1 MIELFLNHWMS
12 SSHSISH
19 WINYVRILTCS
30 SLMLQLL
37 KTTCCL
43 NSSLATLAWIPSNL
57 WHHTHSIIKSLVVLC
72 LLACLLFFLKGVLC
86 WKMHTKVVQM
96 LFVSEQGFQSS
107 YLWLQMFILM
117 GYCAILAVW
126 TSVALY
132 VCSQWCQHI
141 VFRYII
147 LSPIALLLVT
157 GGSEKCNTCRS
168 RDGIFAKVR
177 AAAGCE
183 AEAAGPLGGGW
194 ERGTFP
200 RAETKSSA
208 WSTQYALGVYFTIA
222 VATTRGMGLSYVAGN
237 LVESQPVFPWY
248 RSQLFTS

>member
-1 MIELFLNHWMS
+1 MS

-96 LFVSEQGFQSS
+96 LFVSEQRFQSS

-117 GYCAILAVW
+117 GYCAILAAR

-132 VCSQWCQHI
+132 VRSQPCQH
-141 VFRYII
+141 VAFGDFYF
-147 LSPIALLLVT
+147 SPVTVELVP
-157 GGSEKCNTCRS
+157 GGSKKCNTCRS
-168 RDGIFAKVR
+168 PGGVLAELGAKLV
-177 AAAGCE
+177 GV
-183 AEAAGPLGGGW
+183 GW
-194 ERGTFP
+194 EQGWDK
-200 RAETKSSA
+200 ELS
-208 WSTQYALGVYFTIA
+208 Q
-222 VATTRGMGLSYVAGN
+222 ATTGWMCWEFIL
-237 LVESQPVFPWY
+237 P
-248 RSQLFTS
+248 

>member
-1 MIELFLNHWMS
+1 MLNPIVLWILKMIELFLNHWMS

-43 NSSLATLAWIPSNL
+43 NSSLAALAWIPSNL

-96 LFVSEQGFQSS
+96 LFVSEQGFQPS

-117 GYCAILAVW
+117 GYCAILAAR

-132 VCSQWCQHI
+132 VRSQRCQHI
-141 VFRYII
+141 AFGDII
-147 LSPIALLLVT
+147 LVQSQWNW
-157 GGSEKCNTCRS
+157 S
-168 RDGIFAKVR
+168 
-177 AAAGCE
+177 
-183 AEAAGPLGGGW
+183 LGGAKNVTPVG
-194 ERGTFP
+194 
-200 RAETKSSA
+200 
-208 WSTQYALGVYFTIA
+208 AL
-222 VATTRGMGLSYVAGN
+222 
-237 LVESQPVFPWY
+237 
-248 RSQLFTS
+248 

>member
-1 MIELFLNHWMS
+1 MLKPERNLPGFAWLRAVVQWARLSWIRTALVELKQHAPYQDAFTSCALMLNPIVLWILKMIELFLNHWMS

-43 NSSLATLAWIPSNL
+43 NSSLATLAWIPTNL

-96 LFVSEQGFQSS
+96 LFVSEQGFESS

-117 GYCAILAVW
+117 GYCAILAAR
-126 TSVALY
+126 TSLALY
-132 VCSQWCQHI
+132 VCSQPCQHI
-141 VFRYII
+141 AFGDFFFFFFQSNR
-147 LSPIALLLVT
+147 S
-157 GGSEKCNTCRS
+157 GNGHWGEEK
-168 RDGIFAKVR
+168 
-177 AAAGCE
+177 
-183 AEAAGPLGGGW
+183 
-194 ERGTFP
+194 
-200 RAETKSSA
+200 
-208 WSTQYALGVYFTIA
+208 
-222 VATTRGMGLSYVAGN
+222 M
-237 LVESQPVFPWY
+237 
-248 RSQLFTS
+248 

>member
-96 LFVSEQGFQSS
+96 LFVSEQGFRSS

-157 GGSEKCNTCRS
+157 GG
-168 RDGIFAKVR
+168 AKNVTPV
-177 AAAGCE
+177 G
-183 AEAAGPLGGGW
+183 
-194 ERGTFP
+194 
-200 RAETKSSA
+200 AETLFSPRSA
-208 WSTQYALGVYFTIA
+208 RRLGAKRRRRGRWAVGGSGARFHALRQRARLGQHNMHWEFI
-222 VATTRGMGLSYVAGN
+222 L
-237 LVESQPVFPWY
+237 P
-248 RSQLFTS
+248 

>member
-117 GYCAILAVW
+117 GYCAILAAR

-132 VCSQWCQHI
+132 VCSQRCQHI
-141 VFRYII
+141 AFGDII
-147 LSPIALLLVT
+147 LVQLQWNWSL
-157 GGSEKCNTCRS
+157 GKSKKCNTCRS
-168 RDGIFAKVR
+168 PGGVLAEQGAKLV
-177 AAAGCE
+177 GV
-183 AEAAGPLGGGW
+183 GW
-194 ERGTFP
+194 EQGWDK
-200 RAETKSSA
+200 ELS
-208 WSTQYALGVYFTIA
+208 L
-222 VATTRGMGLSYVAGN
+222 ATTGCAGS
-237 LVESQPVFPWY
+237 LFY
-248 RSQLFTS
+248 RSYCNKQKGGFIKHFWEPRKILTDVSLILE